1 MRSRVGEDSPSP
13 TCNATTPR
21 SEPAGSW
28 DHVGVWHFPILIY
41 YNLTVTEMAP
51 PVLIPILVGAVLGT
65 IGYTIVNTWIY
76 NSTESV
82 FVMILLHGW
91 YNTVNSYVVLPFE
104 NMMKSTVSAMLP
116 WAVAVYVSK
125 RYGDEHLADRP
136 RPALQLEP
144 IR

>member
-1 MRSRVGEDSPSP
+1 
-13 TCNATTPR
+13 
-21 SEPAGSW
+21 
-28 DHVGVWHFPILIY
+28 VWHFPILIY